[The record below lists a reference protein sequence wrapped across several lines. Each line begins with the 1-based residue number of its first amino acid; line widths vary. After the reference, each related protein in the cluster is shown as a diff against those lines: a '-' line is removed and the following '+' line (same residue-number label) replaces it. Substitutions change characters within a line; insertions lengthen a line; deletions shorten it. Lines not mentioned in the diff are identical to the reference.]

1 MRRREGAGEDTM
13 TDERVL
19 TLWVIY
25 ESPSDYPGKFVVRR
39 QHSTR
44 RAVVIDLEAW
54 VFDSMAEARTAIP
67 EGLYNTGRYDMDDSA
82 AGRQSR

>member
-1 MRRREGAGEDTM
+1 M

-67 EGLYNTGRYDMDDSA
+67 EGLDNTGRYDMDDPA
-82 AGRQSR
+82 VIEVWI